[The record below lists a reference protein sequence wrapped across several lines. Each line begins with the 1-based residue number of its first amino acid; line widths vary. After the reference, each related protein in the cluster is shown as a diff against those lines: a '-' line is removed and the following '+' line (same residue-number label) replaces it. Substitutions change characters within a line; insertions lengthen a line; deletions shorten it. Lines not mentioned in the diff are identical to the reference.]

1 MAQFA
6 STSPKQLIQS
16 ALACIL
22 LFSSLGANAQDQS
35 HRYMARVVPTFPDL
49 SPKLLFAAVN
59 EELGGTD
66 FIHDRDHGLLIF
78 NSEAQLSFGQVSAT
92 VSNAAFILLQL
103 EQDDRDRLAYLNAS
117 TVGPVPIYNNTGQV
131 EQDMAEYKHAIDAWR
146 TAYSVPDALSE

>member
-1 MAQFA
+1 MVKFA
-6 STSPKQLIQS
+6 SRSPKHLLQSVLTCVFLFS
-16 ALACIL
+16 AL
-22 LFSSLGANAQDQS
+22 GGHAQELS

-92 VSNAAFILLQL
+92 VSHADFILLQL
-103 EQDDRDRLAYLNAS
+103 AQDDRDRLTYLNAS
-117 TVGPVPIYNNTGQV
+117 VVGPVPIYNNTGQE
-131 EQDMAEYKHAIDAWR
+131 EQDMAEYKLAIDTWR
-146 TAYSVPDALSE
+146 ITYSVPDAITE